1 MTTTFGLAGFY
12 SVDPT
17 SGSRA
22 AKRPRARGIRVF
34 TISAS
39 FFSNRFLEPP
49 IECFKKL
56 THFLEFL
63 IPSREVVSLSL
74 VFFQTIEFRLVLL
87 HGMDEWN

>member
-1 MTTTFGLAGFY
+1 MISTFGLAGFY

-17 SGSRA
+17 SESRA
-22 AKRPRARGIRVF
+22 AKRPRARGIRIFIICLPFV
-34 TISAS
+34 SS
-39 FFSNRFLEPP
+39 RFLEPP

-56 THFLEFL
+56 THFLGFL